1 MHYTRLSICVCAQL
15 SLNTFI
21 FMIYQHI
28 AVETC
33 NSMAFLSAENITCV
47 SGVIYDPEA
56 CNKSAHVRENQS

>member
-1 MHYTRLSICVCAQL
+1 MHYTSICVCAQL

-28 AVETC
+28 AAETC

-47 SGVIYDPEA
+47 SGVIYDHPEA